1 MILFPLYTAYIS
13 YISGSLDL
21 LYSIIKSIIK
31 HKKIVLQKVDY
42 EPLKNIFI
50 LSEKFYF
57 FQ

>member
-1 MILFPLYTAYIS
+1 MILFPLYAAYIS
-13 YISGSLDL
+13 YISGWLDL